1 MEHPQGLAAIR
12 DTDIMRRIEVEA
24 KEKTPFENTEQVLIH
39 KFETFEIINK
49 KKVKKIIQIKSRIGD
64 FNSNILKDA
73 SPTAILNIL
82 KDKKK
87 IAKYY
92 SLNIANNSSKF
103 TPEKMRETLIR
114 ILLIRIIENIIY
126 ICSKDIKNVKPPS
139 FEEFIT
145 ELHSKDVIPLNASNI
160 DKLIKII
167 DKAII
172 LLDNEET
179 QIGSGKEAILALTIW
194 KFTSKLN
201 DFEKTDTIKP
211 ILENIKTTLET
222 EKKYITERIEAPNKI
237 SGADS
242 RPGTALRGGTR
253 RAQRGGNKSK
263 SKSNRTRKKH

>member
-1 MEHPQGLAAIR
+1 MEL
-12 DTDIMRRIEVEA
+12 EA
-24 KEKTPFENTEQVLIH
+24 KQKTPFENTEEVVIH
-39 KFETFEIINK
+39 TYETDTVNPIT
-49 KKVKKIIQIKSRIGD
+49 KKVVKEIIQIKSKIGD
-64 FNSNILKDA
+64 FNSNILKKA
-73 SPTAILNIL
+73 SPTVILNIL
-82 KDKKK
+82 EDKNT
-87 IAKYY
+87 IANYY
-92 SLNIANNSSKF
+92 SSNIANNSSKF

-126 ICSKDIKNVKPPS
+126 ICSKDIKNKDIENVKPPS

-145 ELHSKDVIPLNASNI
+145 ELHSKGVIPLNASNI

-194 KFTSKLN
+194 KFTSKL
-201 DFEKTDTIKP
+201 DEFEKDTIKP

-237 SGADS
+237 SGAVS
-242 RPGTALRGGTR
+242 RPGTALRVGTR
-253 RAQRGGNKSK
+253 QSAGNKSK